1 MKYLTLFIVLLNFNH
16 VWASD
21 HIAVEK
27 FNWDGIDVVYLKDER
42 LPTYLVQIFFA
53 DGALSDASGK
63 GGETE
68 MMFELLTR
76 GTENLDQKKIADF
89 FEYYGVELGS
99 QVVHEYANFSYSGL
113 VKHISETTKMVCQI
127 FNQANFPKAEVAKY
141 QILATNQ
148 WKNLVTNH
156 GALAERVFR
165 QISLAGTPYSSST
178 DGNSKSILNI
188 STSDLLLKKQYFNK
202 SVKKRIY
209 LTGPEKMLDGL
220 KQIISTDCGW
230 KNTSESIS
238 RTSPDDKDSPS
249 VQQPKFVLV
258 PVEKANQAQIKIGRY
273 VRSSE
278 VSDKNFNQ
286 QEKLALVS
294 EFLGG
299 GFTSKLMQELR
310 VKRGLTYSA
319 GSIISLQ
326 KYYGRVVLSTFTK
339 NETLKETLS
348 VVKNVL
354 DDVASEKFQEKEV
367 ETIIQNMSGSH
378 PFKFEEN
385 KSFVQ
390 HLSFFDHLGKSYDDL
405 YDFPKIIKNV
415 HKQDISRITKAAF
428 NWNNLY
434 IIVVGDKSLE
444 SQLKQL
450 GPVEVVNY
458 KDYL

>member
-1 MKYLTLFIVLLNFNH
+1 
-16 VWASD
+16 
-21 HIAVEK
+21 
-27 FNWDGIDVVYLKDER
+27 
-42 LPTYLVQIFFA
+42 
-53 DGALSDASGK
+53 
-63 GGETE
+63 
-68 MMFELLTR
+68 MF
-76 GTENLDQKKIADF
+76 DQ
-89 FEYYGVELGS
+89 
-99 QVVHEYANFSYSGL
+99 
-113 VKHISETTKMVCQI
+113 VK
-127 FNQANFPKAEVAKY
+127 
-141 QILATNQ
+141 
-148 WKNLVTNH
+148 
-156 GALAERVFR
+156 
-165 QISLAGTPYSSST
+165 
-178 DGNSKSILNI
+178 
-188 STSDLLLKKQYFNK
+188 
-202 SVKKRIY
+202 
-209 LTGPEKMLDGL
+209 
-220 KQIISTDCGW
+220 
-230 KNTSESIS
+230 
-238 RTSPDDKDSPS
+238 
-249 VQQPKFVLV
+249 
-258 PVEKANQAQIKIGRY
+258 
-273 VRSSE
+273 
-278 VSDKNFNQ
+278 SDKNFNQ